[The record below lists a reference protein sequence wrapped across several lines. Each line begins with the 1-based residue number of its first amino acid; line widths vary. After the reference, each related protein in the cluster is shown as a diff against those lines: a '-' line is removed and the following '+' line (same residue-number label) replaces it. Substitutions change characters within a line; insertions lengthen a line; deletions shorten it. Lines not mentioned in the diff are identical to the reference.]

1 MILSKSFLA
10 TWEKQNFS
18 VLRLNVFSSFTIS
31 KSTQSKIVKFLW
43 NNFIFGVFLPSS
55 IPIFVSF
62 ADMKWN
68 SYSHIK
74 KSLSLYLFF
83 FFQACYLL
91 FNRHFF
97 FFLLTST
104 WYLFINSCSFPR
116 SNPNADQAQC
126 CLIPAFKQERTFST
140 LAHKHSLYKKKRT
153 IFSKNCWL
161 FAFYDRERIL
171 LLIIEI
177 C

>member
-1 MILSKSFLA
+1 MRKTEF
-10 TWEKQNFS
+10 FS
-18 VLRLNVFSSFTIS
+18 VKTQCFIINLSSFTIS
-31 KSTQSKIVKFLW
+31 KSTQSEIIKFLW

-97 FFLLTST
+97 FFFAYKHLVFIHKQLLLPPFQSKC
-104 WYLFINSCSFPR
+104 WSGAMLLNSSVQTRTNIFNTCS
-116 SNPNADQAQC
+116 QAFLVQ
-126 CLIPAFKQERTFST
+126 
-140 LAHKHSLYKKKRT
+140 KKKNN
-153 IFSKNCWL
+153 F
-161 FAFYDRERIL
+161 F
-171 LLIIEI
+171 
-177 C
+177 